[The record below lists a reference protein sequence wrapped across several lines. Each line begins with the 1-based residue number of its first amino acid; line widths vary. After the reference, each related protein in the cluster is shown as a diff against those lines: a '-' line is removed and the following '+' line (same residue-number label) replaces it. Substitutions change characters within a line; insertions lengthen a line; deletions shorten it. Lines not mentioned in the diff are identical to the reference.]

1 MGERLRIVLNWAA
14 FVFLAYWVAVFI
26 LTITSAVFDLGSAR
40 SSSFLFF
47 GMRPKNFFLI
57 ALLTYPVWQILQ
69 YIVWGGFKF
78 IPWKK

>member
-14 FVFLAYWVAVFI
+14 FVFLAYWVAINII
-26 LTITSAVFDLGSAR
+26 LVPISMILDWSP
-40 SSSFLFF
+40 
-47 GMRPKNFFLI
+47 PKVL
-57 ALLTYPVWQILQ
+57 ALYLYNHFVWVPPMVYMVWQILQ